1 MLLEFLLK
9 HNRLRVWKPVSENE
23 FFWKSGFLNAGIMA
37 RKAWLEISSFRRVNG
52 RENKL
57 YRVMESWF
65 TLLLISLNRV
75 KHYIYSSKDI
85 RTEGDN
91 FAFLDSCSVFNSIC
105 FRIVIF
111 PTMCCLD
118 EVCLDDFT
126 TKIFKC
132 FLKCCVKNKARRR
145 HFSFLLRWIV
155 GFELNL
161 AQFIY
166 VEVEISTAAYQTFSA
181 IVILHII
188 FLLII
193 GISFFRSH
201 KILTLGYVFVFKGLS
216 LSMAVL
222 VFNMTT
228 AGFNMLHFRGLF
240 AFATEKGIAR
250 AANAV
255 IALFDI
261 CVDGLGLLVRVIYIL
276 WLFCRTSKSFEDILC
291 LSHGKAC
298 CCSGSVEEPEEDIQE
313 LSNYIWS
320 ICKPDTHKT

>member
-1 MLLEFLLK
+1 
-9 HNRLRVWKPVSENE
+9 
-23 FFWKSGFLNAGIMA
+23 MA
-37 RKAWLEISSFRRVNG
+37 RKAWLEISSFWRVNG

-57 YRVMESWF
+57 YWVMESWF

-91 FAFLDSCSVFNSIC
+91 FAFLDSCSVFNAIC

-228 AGFNMLHFRGLF
+228 AGFNVTFPRSLRLCNRERNSSCRQRSYCIIWHLCRRTGFACKSYLHFVAVLQDFKVIRRHF
-240 AFATEKGIAR
+240 VFIAWE
-250 AANAV
+250 
-255 IALFDI
+255 
-261 CVDGLGLLVRVIYIL
+261 GLL
-276 WLFCRTSKSFEDILC
+276 LFWISRRTRGG
-291 LSHGKAC
+291 H
-298 CCSGSVEEPEEDIQE
+298 SGTFK
-313 LSNYIWS
+313 LHLKYL
-320 ICKPDTHKT
+320 